1 MDYLYKEIKKINVY
15 HLFHFIVR
23 WNFCERKKSYLIS
36 TGMMMT

>member
-23 WNFCERKKSYLIS
+23 WNFCEKKSYLIS